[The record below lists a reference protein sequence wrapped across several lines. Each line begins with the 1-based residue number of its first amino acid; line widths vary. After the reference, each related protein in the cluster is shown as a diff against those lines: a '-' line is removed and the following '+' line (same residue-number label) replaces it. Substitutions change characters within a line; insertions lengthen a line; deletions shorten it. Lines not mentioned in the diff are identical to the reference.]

1 MFMRFVS
8 AIVML
13 GASRAGWP
21 AIRGWLPE
29 ATHAETAAWRDRRP
43 WRGRGQP
50 LDFKTDLALWTGIVF
65 LVVLAILWK
74 FAWKPIADGLS
85 KRENHILDEI
95 AAAERSNAEARRLL
109 DEYQRKLDAAG
120 DEVRQMIEAARRE
133 AEQAGAQIV
142 QQARAAAEAERD
154 RALAEIDMAT
164 TGALKE
170 LADRSASLAVELAGK
185 IVGSQLDRAAHNR
198 LIEQA
203 LADFGKATAGAQRRG
218 RMRVE
223 GLLESS
229 L

>member
-13 GASRAGWP
+13 GALAGWLAGNAP
-21 AIRGWLPE
+21 ALAAPE
-29 ATHAETAAWRDRRP
+29 ATHAETAAH
-43 WRGRGQP
+43 GETAGHGEGGVNP

-203 LADFGKATAGAQRRG
+203 LADFGKATAGRNGGAG
-218 RMRVE
+218 
-223 GLLESS
+223 
-229 L
+229 

>member
-13 GASRAGWP
+13 GALL
-21 AIRGWLPE
+21 GWLAGEGPLLAAPQE
-29 ATHAETAAWRDRRP
+29 AAHAEAA
-43 WRGRGQP
+43 GHGKAAGHGSEGGVNP

-85 KRENHILDEI
+85 KRENHILEEI
-95 AAAERSNAEARRLL
+95 AAAERSNAEARRML
-109 DEYQRKLDAAG
+109 DDYQQKLAAAG
-120 DEVRQMIEAARRE
+120 DEVRQMLEAARRD

-142 QQARAAAEAERD
+142 QQARTAAEAERD

-164 TGALKE
+164 SGALKE
-170 LADRSASLAVELAGK
+170 LADRSASLAVDLAGK
-185 IVGSQLDRAAHNR
+185 IVGSHLDRAAHSR

-203 LADFGKATAGAQRRG
+203 LADFGKTKVGRNGGAG
-218 RMRVE
+218 
-223 GLLESS
+223 
-229 L
+229 